1 MGGRT
6 GDPVILSPRGMIFV
20 AAARA
25 SWKSPSEAAR
35 RRVERNRMM
44 MMMMMIRSCYLGVI
58 C

>member
-1 MGGRT
+1 MRGRT

-44 MMMMMIRSCYLGVI
+44 MMMIDLVI
-58 C
+58 WV